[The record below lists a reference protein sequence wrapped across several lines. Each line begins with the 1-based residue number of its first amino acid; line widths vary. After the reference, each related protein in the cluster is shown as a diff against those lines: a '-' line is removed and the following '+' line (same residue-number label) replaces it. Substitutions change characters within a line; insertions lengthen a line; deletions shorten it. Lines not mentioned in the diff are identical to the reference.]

1 MTMTALASALDDRQL
16 AEVLHAGID
25 LARELPADGLGM
37 KGYGFIELRDES
49 DRVWSKVLG
58 RDVGRLKQLVPFAN
72 LITDAGDLY
81 YAGMGIAL
89 VPPAAP
95 AQPTKA
101 SGMQIGSSSASAPAK
116 NGAGSGLGTILA
128 GQAFDATFP
137 STSNLGAGA
146 GVNMVY
152 KTTYAAGTGTGSV
165 VEATITTTG
174 TLGTAS
180 ITANTIS
187 RVTFTAIPKGAAD
200 SLAITWNHKNLGA

>member
-1 MTMTALASALDDRQL
+1 MTTTALATALDDRQL
-16 AEVLHAGID
+16 DEVLHEGLV
-25 LARELPADGLGM
+25 LARELPTDGLGM
-37 KGYGFIELRDES
+37 KGYGFAELRDES

-58 RDVGRLKQLVPFAN
+58 REVGRLKQLVPFAN
-72 LITDAGDLY
+72 IITDSGDLY

-101 SGMQIGSSSASAPAK
+101 TGMQIGSGSTAAAK
-116 NGAGSGLGTILA
+116 AGAGGAIVTLLA

-137 STSNLGAGA
+137 STSNLGASL

-165 VEATITTTG
+165 TEATITTG
-174 TLGTAS
+174 TIGTAS
-180 ITANTIS
+180 TVANTVS
-187 RVTFTAIPKGAAD
+187 RVVFTAIPKGAAD